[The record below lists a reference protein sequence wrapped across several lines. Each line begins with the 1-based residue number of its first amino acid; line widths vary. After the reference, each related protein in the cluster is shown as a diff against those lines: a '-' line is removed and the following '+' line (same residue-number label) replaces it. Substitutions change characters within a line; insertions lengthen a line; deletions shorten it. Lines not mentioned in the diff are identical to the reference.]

1 MLVDR
6 VCKCCLL
13 IIKGVR
19 LLFCDLFSILVAVI
33 INLEQL
39 ISSFYRLMKNIERT
53 FQIISYLQ
61 YPFML
66 LALFYCGK
74 SIYDIFALG
83 IKDTFLPNLNTALML
98 IGIGVSFSA
107 LQDSTKTQN
116 NFSKKIWQNKKK
128 GAIALLVMTCM
139 VLFFFVAGGIG
150 YFTATSSI
158 LEEISMGL
166 IVLGIGYMGLLSV
179 AINMYKYQQS
189 LIEE

>member
-1 MLVDR
+1 
-6 VCKCCLL
+6 
-13 IIKGVR
+13 
-19 LLFCDLFSILVAVI
+19 
-33 INLEQL
+33 
-39 ISSFYRLMKNIERT
+39 MKNIERT

-74 SIYDIFALG
+74 SIYDNFALG

-189 LIEE
+189 LLQE